1 MPLAFVRACTAQ
13 LARGFY
19 LWLTARARTAAA
31 HNGICQARPC
41 VCPGGRRAMAR
52 RTPTRAYVCCRTRK
66 PTPPRHASPAPTV
79 CRHGAVPCSMR
90 VQQQQ
95 RLALVC
101 SLPAAQDPPSLF
113 PSSVTGSRPATSTFR
128 AQPAHCAR
136 PLPFLLLL
144 YSSPDAFNFGLGGAG
159 GGERATQRRKKGKC
173 AACAFLNLIM
183 HLWIQLVH
191 SMST

>member
-19 LWLTARARTAAA
+19 LWAYCSVRTAAA
-31 HNGICQARPC
+31 HNGICQAPPC

-101 SLPAAQDPPSLF
+101 SVPAAQDPSSLF
-113 PSSVTGSRPATSTFR
+113 RSSVTGSRP
-128 AQPAHCAR
+128 PACSR
-136 PLPFLLLL
+136 RS
-144 YSSPDAFNFGLGGAG
+144 SSPRTV
-159 GGERATQRRKKGKC
+159 RALFRSFCSCTLRQMLLISVSAVPWEEQGQRRGGRRVN
-173 AACAFLNLIM
+173 ALTAPF
-183 HLWIQLVH
+183 
-191 SMST
+191 